1 MQTSRYNFE
10 EISKPAFRNRN
21 GGRQVDPACFRTIR
35 RRNKNEACEN
45 MPVVVNR
52 TRALFLFFFF
62 FAVHLVCTVSVNN
75 SGRHRFYIPTGS
87 INQVRREP
95 GVFLF

>member
-35 RRNKNEACEN
+35 RWNKNEACEN

-62 FAVHLVCTVSVNN
+62 CSPSSLYGFC
-75 SGRHRFYIPTGS
+75 
-87 INQVRREP
+87 
-95 GVFLF
+95 